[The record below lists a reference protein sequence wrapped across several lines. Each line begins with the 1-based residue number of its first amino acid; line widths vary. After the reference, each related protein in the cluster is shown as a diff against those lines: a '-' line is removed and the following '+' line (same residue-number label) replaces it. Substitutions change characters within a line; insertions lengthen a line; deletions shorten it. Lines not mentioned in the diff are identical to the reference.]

1 MKSLPTGRPGKRK
14 IHKRK
19 RTDKEKTKPEENM
32 PKLSNLIVRT
42 ITGLVFV
49 ALVTGAILWHPLA
62 FGLLFACITAL
73 TLWEFAGL
81 VNKRPDVQINQLIT
95 TVAGTYFFF
104 AIFGYFTEIVP
115 SSVFIPY
122 LLSIIYLLISELYL
136 RRTSPMNNWAYSMLS
151 QLYIALPLALLSVL
165 AFQTDPSTHLPTY
178 HGILPLS
185 VFLLLWASDS
195 GAYCVGTLLGKHPLF
210 KRISPHKSW
219 EGSIGGGLV
228 ALIVALILAY
238 FVPSASLLSPLQWA
252 GLALVVVIFGTWGDL
267 VESLL
272 KRQLNIKDSGTILP
286 GHGGMLDRFDSA
298 LMAIPASVIYL
309 YTIALF

>member
-1 MKSLPTGRPGKRK
+1 
-14 IHKRK
+14 
-19 RTDKEKTKPEENM
+19 
-32 PKLSNLIVRT
+32 
-42 ITGLVFV
+42 
-49 ALVTGAILWHPLA
+49 
-62 FGLLFACITAL
+62 
-73 TLWEFAGL
+73 
-81 VNKRPDVQINQLIT
+81 
-95 TVAGTYFFF
+95 
-104 AIFGYFTEIVP
+104 
-115 SSVFIPY
+115 
-122 LLSIIYLLISELYL
+122 
-136 RRTSPMNNWAYSMLS
+136 
-151 QLYIALPLALLSVL
+151 
-165 AFQTDPSTHLPTY
+165 
-178 HGILPLS
+178 
-185 VFLLLWASDS
+185 
-195 GAYCVGTLLGKHPLF
+195 LLGKHPLF